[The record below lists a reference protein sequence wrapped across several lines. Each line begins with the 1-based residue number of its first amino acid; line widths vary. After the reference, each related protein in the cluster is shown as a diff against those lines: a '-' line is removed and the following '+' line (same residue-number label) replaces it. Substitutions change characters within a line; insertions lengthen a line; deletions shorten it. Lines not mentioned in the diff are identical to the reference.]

1 MSCGGCGCCPKCGCQ
16 ATCTCNRNI
25 WSLESLDDFSYTGL
39 KSASDECNDNSYLS
53 SGSEYLLSE
62 NTYSRVA
69 GENGGNCDLAD
80 ATRAKEGSRDGGFRA
95 GCGCG
100 DE

>member
-1 MSCGGCGCCPKCGCQ
+1 MSCTLDGASANDALQILIRLLCLGGALNWFRLC
-16 ATCTCNRNI
+16 
-25 WSLESLDDFSYTGL
+25 SYTGL

-80 ATRAKEGSRDGGFRA
+80 GNPKPLSLNLQILRI
-95 GCGCG
+95 
-100 DE
+100 

>member
-16 ATCTCNRNI
+16 ATCT
-25 WSLESLDDFSYTGL
+25 YTGL